1 MITSSPGFQSVGF
14 RHWRP
19 GRQDLHRDVLLELVV
34 AALCMAATGRNP
46 VRPHMIQF
54 NSEHTHAVVSFV
66 ASGHVVIFDAERRK
80 PLQCFETTVGST
92 GTRQAHAAFPAPDG
106 SYILVANQNGKRL
119 ERIDTNFAT
128 NSFAH
133 NPAATLDLATCT
145 TPGGQP
151 CEHPDLRPINWPI
164 CPIIDASSS
173 YGFVTLRGGGL
184 FVVNARTTP
193 MSIVGE
199 YDKAT
204 VRGNGCGGIEVG
216 GHMYINSGGSP
227 VNVSSG
233 NPHHPDLYG
242 FDVYRFPK
250 TGYSPSNPPNSP
262 APSLLLTKTG
272 MSDSHGVASTGK
284 HLWVMDRHAN
294 VAEIIE
300 LRSGDWVNT
309 VDLSGGVSADPAP
322 DLVDRVAGRR
332 PAVRRA
338 ARLGAAQ
345 RRSAQRHRQYAR
357 PRHHRGES
365 GRARRPAGGGGA
377 ADQPVAAAEP
387 GARRARPSR
396 ASDARPLVTDRRG
409 AGGALQVA
417 VPPSGGMGPVPTT
430 AVSGWRPPPSRS
442 GYSRPRTSWRCAG
455 WAQAPSNRPATSPAL
470 TQCALRRAPAPLS
483 SAPASGTSGPCP

>member
-1 MITSSPGFQSVGF
+1 MSALRVFLTIVVTVCGVAGWSGPSTFAAVVDQPDGLSEAARHKRGFEVWIADQSDT
-14 RHWRP
+14 RP
-19 GRQDLHRDVLLELVV
+19 GHGGQILIYEGSRLYGKQPEQARPSVRLDLGG
-34 AALCMAATGRNP
+34 ATAQLCMATTGRNP

-164 CPIIDASSS
+164 CPIIDSSS
-173 YGFVTLRGGGL
+173 TYGFVTLRGGGL

-193 MSIVGE
+193 MSIAGE

-227 VNVSSG
+227 VNVSTG

-250 TGYSPSNPPNSP
+250 TGYASSNPPNSP

-300 LRSGDWVNT
+300 LRSGELGQHRGSVRRGQRRPG
-309 VDLSGGVSADPAP
+309 SRPGGS
-322 DLVDRVAGRR
+322 LAGRR

-338 ARLGAAQ
+338 AR
-345 RRSAQRHRQYAR
+345 RRCRSAAIRTTPPAAR
-357 PRHHRGES
+357 P
-365 GRARRPAGGGGA
+365 
-377 ADQPVAAAEP
+377 
-387 GARRARPSR
+387 
-396 ASDARPLVTDRRG
+396 ASA
-409 AGGALQVA
+409 
-417 VPPSGGMGPVPTT
+417 
-430 AVSGWRPPPSRS
+430 
-442 GYSRPRTSWRCAG
+442 
-455 WAQAPSNRPATSPAL
+455 
-470 TQCALRRAPAPLS
+470 S
-483 SAPASGTSGPCP
+483 SK